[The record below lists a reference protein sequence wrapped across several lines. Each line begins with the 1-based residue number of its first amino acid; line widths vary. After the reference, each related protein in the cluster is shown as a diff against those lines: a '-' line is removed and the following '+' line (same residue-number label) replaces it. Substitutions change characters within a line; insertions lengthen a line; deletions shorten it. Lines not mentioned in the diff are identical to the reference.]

1 MNSTDIAK
9 LANVSR
15 STVSR
20 VINNYKNVPEETR
33 RKVEEV
39 IEKYGYTP
47 NLSARTL
54 AGKTNNIISIFI
66 GDFEEKPTD
75 NNFPGANSPY
85 NAELM
90 VRVVQACKLKGYMVL
105 INIIS
110 KKEEFLQIEQFFK
123 NRLIFAGIFVSFPYR
138 MDELKKLAMKDYNIV
153 LIDQLKFQDDQEM
166 KINLVNSN
174 NFLGG
179 YEITKYFIEH
189 GHKKIAHIKG
199 DNKLSSI
206 EREEGYLSALKDFNL
221 KPDVSLIRNGEF
233 KEETAYKVTKKML
246 NDNVIPTA
254 IFVASDTMA
263 LGVARAIKELGFNIP
278 NDISIIGFDNLKFW
292 ETLSFENQE
301 LLLNLT
307 TMEIDMKDL
316 TDKIID
322 SIFSKDKKSHKYCL
336 PKLIERNTVLKK

>member
-33 RKVEEV
+33 KKVEEI

-47 NLSARTL
+47 NLSARSL

-66 GDFEEKPTD
+66 GDFEEKSIN

-123 NRLIFAGIFVSFPYR
+123 NRLIFGGIFVSFPYH
-138 MDELKKLAMKDYNIV
+138 MEELKKLAMKNYNIV
-153 LIDQLKFQDDQEM
+153 LIDQLKFQDDQEI

-179 YEITKYFIEH
+179 YEITKYLIEK

-221 KPDVSLIRNGEF
+221 KIDHSLIKNGEF
-233 KEETAYKVTKKML
+233 KEETAYNVTKKML
-246 NDNVIPTA
+246 NDNIIPTA

-307 TMEIDMKDL
+307 TMEIDMKEL
-316 TDKIID
+316 ADKIID
-322 SIFSKDKKSHKYCL
+322 SIFSMSKKSHKYCL